1 MDKYRNKYRIKSAR
15 ANWHD
20 YNGGIYFITICTKNR
35 AHYFGE
41 IIFPNSELE
50 SGLESES
57 ESVQTGHAPS
67 LQNLQDSQ
75 DSQDSQ
81 NFEYPQIFPYLQHS
95 EIAKYTDDCIQNI
108 ENHHPYAKILEYIIM
123 PNHLHILIEINTENS
138 KRTIKSDNLDDS
150 NKNEKMQDISKRK
163 GLLSVAI
170 GSMKSAITKY
180 ANANEIEFGWQE
192 RFHDHIVRNEVEFER
207 IKNYII
213 NNPKNWK
220 DDKFF

>member
-1 MDKYRNKYRIKSAR
+1 
-15 ANWHD
+15 
-20 YNGGIYFITICTKNR
+20 
-35 AHYFGE
+35 
-41 IIFPNSELE
+41 
-50 SGLESES
+50 
-57 ESVQTGHAPS
+57 
-67 LQNLQDSQ
+67 
-75 DSQDSQ
+75 
-81 NFEYPQIFPYLQHS
+81 
-95 EIAKYTDDCIQNI
+95 
-108 ENHHPYAKILEYIIM
+108 
-123 PNHLHILIEINTENS
+123 
-138 KRTIKSDNLDDS
+138 
-150 NKNEKMQDISKRK
+150 MQDISKRK